1 MIVNNSYK
9 FILGDI
15 PQVIELPVELK
26 WDFYGRDESIDLY
39 EEEVVNEI
47 IGNGYDFE
55 VLRFTHKEYGQEQTK
70 IQYDFFFFKLLMV
83 EILFTEL

>member
-1 MIVNNSYK
+1 MNNSYK
-9 FILGDI
+9 FILSDL

-55 VLRFTHKEYGQEQTK
+55 VLRFTHKEYSQEQTK
-70 IQYDFFFFKLLMV
+70 LQYDFLIKGLEMHRV
-83 EILFTEL
+83 E